1 MNTEKRLTSLPSGGN
16 PDLSFK
22 LAVLR
27 INFLF
32 STKGHL
38 PHFALSI
45 IDCNTSWCA
54 RFKNGAGGGKIHIF
68 KYVSTECYWA
78 GKCDLT
84 ATVRVKINMS
94 FLPLLFWD
102 DLMTIQIQKNI
113 DLGTQCVASL
123 SPPEHDSR
131 RPQSLSTPLQLF
143 RRPSSSQSAPTSVNE
158 KHHSR
163 AKTGLLFGK
172 LMVGNIFNPSIAKK
186 KITLHYTQMP
196 PGTPLL
202 SSPKLILSQESGVDF
217 TYNYSY
223 TELQLYL
230 VK

>member
-1 MNTEKRLTSLPSGGN
+1 MNTEKHLTSLPSGGN

-45 IDCNTSWCA
+45 TDCNTSWCA
-54 RFKNGAGGGKIHIF
+54 RFKNGAGGGKNHIF

-78 GKCDLT
+78 GKCGFT
-84 ATVRVKINMS
+84 ATARVKIHMS

-102 DLMTIQIQKNI
+102 DLMTTHIQKNV
-113 DLGTQCVASL
+113 DLGAQCAASL
-123 SPPEHDSR
+123 SPPERGSR

-143 RRPSSSQSAPTSVNE
+143 RRPSSSQSVTTSVNE

-186 KITLHYTQMP
+186 KTLHHTQMP
-196 PGTPLL
+196 PGPSLS
-202 SSPKLILSQESGVDF
+202 SSPKLISSQEAAVDC
-217 TYNYSY
+217 TCNYSY

-230 VK
+230 VT